1 MKLLMDA
8 DCLIKLTKAGLK
20 ELVAAN
26 DSISIPKPVKREV
39 VDAGKKK
46 QCADAIA
53 VEKNIESKMISVID
67 APAQI
72 EKGDQ
77 ALISMYREEDYDAI
91 ATDDTKLSRQLKSL
105 NIPFILPALVLYR
118 LLKESKIDYKTILWA
133 LQQLSEF
140 NQAINYVSQLEKIE
154 KTQSLRK
161 LARIGFEYYVA
172 KNYKEG
178 RITLRDASDLL
189 KLSMS
194 EAMDLLAEMGVKGN
208 IRAADVYASLMT
220 FAPLD

>member
-1 MKLLMDA
+1 MDA

-20 ELVAAN
+20 ELVEAK
-26 DSISIPKPVKREV
+26 DSISIPEPVKREV

-46 QCADAIA
+46 QCSDAFA

-77 ALISMYREEDYDAI
+77 ALISIYRKEDYDAI

-118 LLKESKIDYKTILWA
+118 LLKKAKIDYKTTLWA

-140 NQAINYVSQLEKIE
+140 ISDDEFSTVRLLMEKE
-154 KTQSLRK
+154 K
-161 LARIGFEYYVA
+161 
-172 KNYKEG
+172 
-178 RITLRDASDLL
+178 
-189 KLSMS
+189 
-194 EAMDLLAEMGVKGN
+194 
-208 IRAADVYASLMT
+208 
-220 FAPLD
+220 

>member
-1 MKLLMDA
+1 MDA

-53 VEKNIESKMISVID
+53 VEKNIESKMFFVID

-140 NQAINYVSQLEKIE
+140 ISEDEFSTVRLLMEKE
-154 KTQSLRK
+154 K
-161 LARIGFEYYVA
+161 
-172 KNYKEG
+172 
-178 RITLRDASDLL
+178 
-189 KLSMS
+189 
-194 EAMDLLAEMGVKGN
+194 
-208 IRAADVYASLMT
+208 
-220 FAPLD
+220 

>member
-20 ELVAAN
+20 ELVEAK
-26 DSISIPKPVKREV
+26 DSISIPEPVKREV

-46 QCADAIA
+46 QCSDAFA

-77 ALISMYREEDYDAI
+77 ALISIYRKEDYDAI

-118 LLKESKIDYKTILWA
+118 LLKKAKIDYKTTLWA

-140 NQAINYVSQLEKIE
+140 ISDDEFSTVRLLMEKE
-154 KTQSLRK
+154 K
-161 LARIGFEYYVA
+161 
-172 KNYKEG
+172 
-178 RITLRDASDLL
+178 
-189 KLSMS
+189 
-194 EAMDLLAEMGVKGN
+194 
-208 IRAADVYASLMT
+208 
-220 FAPLD
+220 